1 MENLNFVVID
11 EPWNEYLLSD
21 NSIIRLKSVLVEIY
35 EEPDLN
41 LNINR
46 FKFKIQNIIQ
56 VKQEDTDR
64 NKANIDKINL
74 KDMAKIRIGIKE
86 EINDSW
92 NLYQIINRKIKIK
105 SFISQIYKVENA
117 FDKDGNSIYL
127 TVTNNVIEDLDIIK
141 N

>member
-1 MENLNFVVID
+1 
-11 EPWNEYLLSD
+11 
-21 NSIIRLKSVLVEIY
+21 
-35 EEPDLN
+35 
-41 LNINR
+41 
-46 FKFKIQNIIQ
+46 
-56 VKQEDTDR
+56 
-64 NKANIDKINL
+64 
-74 KDMAKIRIGIKE
+74 MAKIRIGIKE